1 MNISPSDFTRLVT
14 FIRSKYGINLE
25 KKQHLIQARLSDVII
40 ADGFTSF
47 SDYTNHIITHQN
59 EKDIETMLNVLTTN
73 YTYFMRE
80 TAHFDYFRDTILPWL
95 EQTKKNK
102 VLSIWSAGC
111 ALGQEPYTLSM
122 ILKDHFRNKPG
133 WDTRILATDISIKAL
148 NQASRGIY
156 SEETIATLPSTWK
169 NHYFTKVH
177 GSDEYSVNAEL
188 KSNVIFRHFNLMD
201 PISFKLKFDVIFCRN
216 VMIYFDKETRD
227 DLTARYFNATAPGG
241 YLFVGHSEGFTTSNN
256 GYQYVMPAAY
266 RKPIQ

>member
-1 MNISPSDFTRLVT
+1 MTISPSDFTRLVT
-14 FIRSKYGINLE
+14 FIKSKYGINLE

-40 ADGFTSF
+40 SAGFSSF
-47 SDYTNHIITHQN
+47 SEYTDHIISRQN
-59 EKDIETMLNVLTTN
+59 EKDIETMLNMLTTN

-102 VLSIWSAGC
+102 VLSVWSAGC

-133 WDTRILATDISIKAL
+133 WDTRVLATDISVKAL
-148 NQASRGIY
+148 NQASSGIY
-156 SEETIATLPSTWK
+156 SDETIATLPSEWK
-169 NHYFTKVH
+169 NKYFTKLPN
-177 GSDEYSVNAEL
+177 SNEYKVIDEL

-201 PISFKLKFDVIFCRN
+201 PISFKLGFDVIFCRN

-227 DLTARYFNATAPGG
+227 NLTNRFFNATLPGG

-256 GYQYVMPAAY
+256 GYKYVIPAAY
-266 RKPIQ
+266 RKPM